1 MALDATKDYGA
12 KVAVPGVY
20 SITCKTT
27 AGRYIGSTRDFKKRK
42 SAHLSELR
50 NGRHKNR
57 RLQADWNLYGEEAF
71 SVDLLFV
78 CEREALIWNE
88 QRAMNVFQPSYNLAP
103 MAGTQLGVKLS
114 DETKRRMSEVRI
126 NPSEETRA
134 KLSAAHTGIKHTP
147 EAIARMRA
155 AKANVSQET
164 REKMSAARPK
174 CKKVVC
180 NGVVYESA
188 RKAALAIGIKYT
200 TLGAMLRGQN
210 ANRFNAKY
218 VI

>member
-71 SVDLLFV
+71 
-78 CEREALIWNE
+78 
-88 QRAMNVFQPSYNLAP
+88 
-103 MAGTQLGVKLS
+103 
-114 DETKRRMSEVRI
+114 
-126 NPSEETRA
+126 
-134 KLSAAHTGIKHTP
+134 
-147 EAIARMRA
+147 
-155 AKANVSQET
+155 
-164 REKMSAARPK
+164 
-174 CKKVVC
+174 
-180 NGVVYESA
+180 
-188 RKAALAIGIKYT
+188 
-200 TLGAMLRGQN
+200 
-210 ANRFNAKY
+210 
-218 VI
+218 